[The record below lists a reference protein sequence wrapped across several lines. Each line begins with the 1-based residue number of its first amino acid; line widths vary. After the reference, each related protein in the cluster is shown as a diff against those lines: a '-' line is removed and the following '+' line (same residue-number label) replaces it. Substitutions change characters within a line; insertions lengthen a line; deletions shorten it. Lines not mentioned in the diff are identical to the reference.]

1 MPSEVLAHAAP
12 TVYRLLHCYDKKT
25 VLIIIFII
33 RQPLY
38 SGELVLEPTSASSS
52 SSALRL
58 PSSPSS
64 IFGGG
69 ISIIF
74 FKTSGNELGAP
85 AAVSTV
91 TRSGS
96 PDIFI
101 ILFLLSVYYSKFTA
115 EQVQKKK
122 MQTRRVSLI
131 TPAPQP
137 AEPPSQTASKS
148 TESTQTNFI
157 RDSIH

>member
-101 ILFLLSVYYSKFTA
+101 ILFYCLFIIQSSPRSKC
-115 EQVQKKK
+115 KKK
-122 MQTRRVSLI
+122 MQTRRVSSL
-131 TPAPQP
+131 A
-137 AEPPSQTASKS
+137 
-148 TESTQTNFI
+148 
-157 RDSIH
+157 